1 VRQNLAYAWGP
12 PPGTALLRD
21 RPEDF
26 QVVEE
31 LPFRPSDKGDHV
43 WLLLRKRNTNTLWLA
58 RQLAHIAGVRLMDV
72 GYAGLKDRRALT
84 TQWFSVNLTGRKEP
98 IWEAELESV
107 AVQVLEAIRHPRKLR
122 RGILKANCF
131 QLTLRQ
137 LQDEPQN
144 LNTRLTQIKAEGVPN
159 YFGEQ
164 RFGREGQNLGQ
175 VQQWFAAGKPP
186 RERHLRS
193 LLLSSARAFLFNKVL
208 AERVRAG
215 HWNRLLSGEV
225 LMRTGSRGFFLAA
238 EMDEVLKERI
248 CCLDCHPSGPLWG
261 RGELPTRG
269 EVRILEEQVLMDC
282 ELWRKGL
289 EQQGLKQERR
299 SLRLVVA
306 NLEWSFP
313 RRDVLQLHFRLP
325 AGAYATA
332 VLREIIGSQESL
344 A

>member
-58 RQLAHIAGVRLMDV
+58 RQLARIAGVRLMDV

-131 QLTLRQ
+131 Q
-137 LQDEPQN
+137 
-144 LNTRLTQIKAEGVPN
+144 
-159 YFGEQ
+159 

-186 RERHLRS
+186 RERYLRS

-215 HWNRLLSGEV
+215 HWNRPLSGEV
-225 LMRTGSRGFFLAA
+225 LMRTGRRGFFLAA

-325 AGAYATA
+325 AGTYATA
-332 VLREIIGSQESL
+332 VLREIVESREPL